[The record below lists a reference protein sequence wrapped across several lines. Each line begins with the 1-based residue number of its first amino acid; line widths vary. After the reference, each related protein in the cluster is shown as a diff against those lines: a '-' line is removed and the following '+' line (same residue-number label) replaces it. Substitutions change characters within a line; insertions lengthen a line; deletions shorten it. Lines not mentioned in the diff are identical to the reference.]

1 MYFIV
6 KSRWFSMPRGVI
18 SNSSD
23 FALRSVFT
31 QHWEAVEGAASFA
44 FPKTAK
50 QVYQLLRESHRP

>member
-31 QHWEAVEGAASFA
+31 QYWEAVEGAASFA

-50 QVYQLLRESHRP
+50 QVY